1 MYFQVIFRACKTNCK
16 LFGCRKYSFD
26 YVISTWYPN
35 LTQEMNRETQVIQ
48 IECVVLLNIIIQFIL
63 DKESLQNLVGSQ

>member
-1 MYFQVIFRACKTNCK
+1 MYFQVIFRAYKTNCK
-16 LFGCRKYSFD
+16 LFGCRKYYFD

-35 LTQEMNRETQVIQ
+35 LTQEMNREIQVIQ

-63 DKESLQNLVGSQ
+63 DKESLQNVVGSQ